1 MTYTPAESPEGGS
14 AEALS
19 GLSVEP
25 ALDPMDREAGV
36 RAGDVHPE
44 AGSLTF
50 GIRGHQEFEARLNLP
65 GLVTSRSR
73 VFVSICELGVF
84 GGELKPFQGA
94 ANMMIHN
101 IVPHDDGTLIVRGF
115 IGWNTDLNARLSVFV
130 A

>member
-1 MTYTPAESPEGGS
+1 MVSVDNYGTRRKQMTYTPAESPEGGS

-25 ALDPMDREAGV
+25 ALDPMDREA
-36 RAGDVHPE
+36 
-44 AGSLTF
+44 